1 MTDEN
6 RAILKRINDYAEQ
19 VMGDI
24 DPQKVQVSAQIE
36 KLKPILQK
44 IADEKQMA
52 LEDMFILYMDIQSEA
67 SCATQQKLTEELQD
81 LNGGNGMPILIR

>member
-24 DPQKVQVSAQIE
+24 DPQKVPVSAQIE
-36 KLKPILQK
+36 KLRPIMQE
-44 IADEKQMA
+44 IADEKNMA
-52 LEDMFILYMDIQSEA
+52 LEDVFILYMDIQSEA
-67 SCATQQKLTEELQD
+67 SCATQHKLSEELQD
-81 LNGGNGMPILIR
+81 LNDGNGMPILIR

>member
-6 RAILKRINDYAEQ
+6 RTILKRINDYAEQ

-24 DPQKVQVSAQIE
+24 DPQKVPVSAQIE
-36 KLKPILQK
+36 KLKPIMQQ
-44 IADEKQMA
+44 IAEEKNMS

-67 SCATQQKLTEELQD
+67 SCATQKKLSDDLQD
-81 LNGGNGMPILIR
+81 LNDGNGMPILIR

>member
-6 RAILKRINDYAEQ
+6 RKILKRINDYGEQ

-24 DPQKVQVSAQIE
+24 DPQKVPVSAQIE
-36 KLKPILQK
+36 KLRPILEE
-44 IADEKQMA
+44 IAQEKHIS

-67 SCATQQKLTEELQD
+67 SCATQQKLSEDLQD
-81 LNGGNGMPILIR
+81 LNDGNGMPILIR

>member
-24 DPQKVQVSAQIE
+24 DPQKVPVSAQIE
-36 KLKPILQK
+36 KLRPIMQE
-44 IADEKQMA
+44 IAGEKNMS
-52 LEDMFILYMDIQSEA
+52 LEDVFILYMDIQSEA
-67 SCATQQKLTEELQD
+67 SCATQQKLSEELQD
-81 LNGGNGMPILIR
+81 LNDGNGMPILIR

>member
-24 DPQKVQVSAQIE
+24 DPQKVPVSAQIE
-36 KLKPILQK
+36 KLKPIMQE
-44 IADEKQMA
+44 IADEKNMA
-52 LEDMFILYMDIQSEA
+52 LEDMFIQIGRA
-67 SCATQQKLTEELQD
+67 SCRE
-81 LNGGNGMPILIR
+81 RV